1 MNARHKLYIIMG
13 IVLAVAL
20 AGTFIANRYHPTP
33 PPAAA
38 RNGNGMKDYD
48 TNPKPTFKSDGKRLT
63 ATMDLTYCWFA
74 TFTNQTTGKSHTLK
88 NAYDKDGKH
97 CR

>member
-1 MNARHKLYIIMG
+1 MPRKMLYIML
-13 IVLAVAL
+13 IVLVVAMAMTLTMTAWHPQPKPVVAVD
-20 AGTFIANRYHPTP
+20 
-33 PPAAA
+33 
-38 RNGNGMKDYD
+38 KDYD
-48 TNPKPTFKSDGKRLT
+48 TNPKPTYNSEGKRLT

-97 CR
+97 CQ